1 MMITNHIT
9 LFKKQ
14 NNLYKIT
21 PIVRSHNDNNN
32 NTKPDDPIIED
43 LNISIESIVPC
54 ISYDFFVCCRKND
67 YTPYIKLDD
76 GQREGGRLLPPKHS
90 KRDELV
96 WLGLVG
102 YLVGR
107 SFFLLNAIWWMIDYN
122 G

>member
-32 NTKPDDPIIED
+32 NTNPDDTIIED

-54 ISYDFFVCCRKND
+54 ISYDFLYVVVKMI
-67 YTPYIKLDD
+67 TPYIKLDD

-107 SFFLLNAIWWMIDYN
+107 SFFLLNAI
-122 G
+122 